1 MNHLIK
7 FNELKYSTYRSASD
21 KLKEIGHIRRS
32 TEIDNYLINKSRK
45 KLISEDN
52 IGTFN
57 LKTNKGDE
65 FECYVDM
72 YFKGDEFCDI
82 FLDFYQGDIENDGL
96 FFLFDFGVMPK
107 DSSLLSN
114 DFFKKLGESYFGYFS
129 GYFYPFGFEIFINEE
144 RGNIDNFNKVYY
156 LNKHTKI
163 NFVNRSNAL
172 KFKRELLKSIK
183 NKGHTWKVNEKITET
198 INYLN
203 KEKNITDDKKITLEH
218 FENSIR
224 NMTLNK
230 LYWK

>member
-65 FECYVDM
+65 IECYVDM

-96 FFLFDFGVMPK
+96 FF
-107 DSSLLSN
+107 
-114 DFFKKLGESYFGYFS
+114 
-129 GYFYPFGFEIFINEE
+129 FI
-144 RGNIDNFNKVYY
+144 
-156 LNKHTKI
+156 
-163 NFVNRSNAL
+163 
-172 KFKRELLKSIK
+172 
-183 NKGHTWKVNEKITET
+183 
-198 INYLN
+198 
-203 KEKNITDDKKITLEH
+203 
-218 FENSIR
+218 
-224 NMTLNK
+224 
-230 LYWK
+230 